1 MLRISVPNRPKLRS
15 CSPKNAPHLGIALE
29 NTNTRKN
36 DLLSLFEECIED
48 NEDEDDENA
57 ELDEVNIDFTSEK
70 DVALAEQ
77 CLKLGLKGGVSLP

>member
-1 MLRISVPNRPKLRS
+1 MLRISVPNRPKLLL
-15 CSPKNAPHLGIALE
+15 CSPKNAPLLGITLE

-36 DLLSLFEECIED
+36 DLLLFFEECIK
-48 NEDEDDENA
+48 NEEEEDENA
-57 ELDEVNIDFTSEK
+57 ELDKVNIDFTSEK